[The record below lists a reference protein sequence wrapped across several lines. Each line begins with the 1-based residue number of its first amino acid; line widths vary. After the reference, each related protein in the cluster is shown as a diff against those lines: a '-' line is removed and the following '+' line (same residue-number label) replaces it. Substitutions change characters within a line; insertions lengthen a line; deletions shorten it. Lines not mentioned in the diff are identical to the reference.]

1 MYDLE
6 AVFELKINMGRLL
19 ALDVGKAR
27 VGVAVTDPMQIIP
40 NGLTTVENKKLADF
54 LKDYLKKES
63 VDEFIVG
70 LPKQM
75 DGTDSQSM
83 PYVQQ
88 VVAMLKRNFP
98 NVPVKMQDE
107 RFTSKIAHQAMID
120 GGMKKMQRRDK
131 AIVDQISATII
142 LQSYMDNRF

>member
-1 MYDLE
+1 
-6 AVFELKINMGRLL
+6 MGRLL